1 MNEFLAKKSLQT
13 YYAGAILLLLLC
25 TAPILS
31 GPRGFGLSM
40 YGILSFGTSSLVGFY
55 MWVNIIVSALFTLLA
70 VPVVFDKTN
79 EKTKGLIRLIGSAVQ
94 TFFMVVTLL
103 DLRHLAWGWGL
114 WLIALL
120 TILLFVNVMLNR
132 KETPQAA

>member
-1 MNEFLAKKSLQT
+1 
-13 YYAGAILLLLLC
+13 
-25 TAPILS
+25 
-31 GPRGFGLSM
+31 
-40 YGILSFGTSSLVGFY
+40 
-55 MWVNIIVSALFTLLA
+55 
-70 VPVVFDKTN
+70 
-79 EKTKGLIRLIGSAVQ
+79 
-94 TFFMVVTLL
+94 MVVTLL